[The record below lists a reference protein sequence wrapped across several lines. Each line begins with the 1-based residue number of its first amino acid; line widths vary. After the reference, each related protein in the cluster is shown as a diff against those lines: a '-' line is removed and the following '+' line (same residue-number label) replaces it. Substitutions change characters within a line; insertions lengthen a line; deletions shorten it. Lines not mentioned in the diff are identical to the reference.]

1 MAIDENFTGFKYL
14 LDAGNS
20 RQYAVRYED
29 GSAKSPLQVFAQDQ
43 REAGFGK
50 NERIFAFDD
59 DSQHSVG
66 ADGKVLLNT
75 TAYQINTNEEGRPSK
90 LLQVDVSY
98 ELQFAV
104 KNGKPEG
111 TYVLTAASKEGIEEM
126 GLDASFPTTFKADL
140 DPSDPGL
147 IKGPN
152 GNFKVSPA
160 LVQHLPF
167 PPHQDGSAFIA
178 RMSVQQNPTTQ
189 EPKVLPKNPSTT
201 FNGSANGNPAKP
213 QPPKNPKITDAAL
226 EQALREYTE
235 DLTEKA
241 KNGKLDPVVGRD
253 DETKNTLRILSR
265 RKQAS
270 VAFTGDAGV
279 GKTAMF
285 SAISQAIVDKSPD
298 VPESLEGAR
307 VLQMD
312 IQKML
317 AGAKFRGQF
326 EERLKPII
334 DGLQER
340 EGWFKGQK
348 IIIAIDEIHN
358 QLGAGKNGDDAG
370 SAGNMMKPFLVSRG
384 ISVMG
389 TTTGEEYR
397 KHIEKDP
404 ALARR
409 FQQMV
414 LGQPN
419 REATLFIT
427 EKLWPGIKAHH
438 GITEDI
444 SKKDLEYIVDMTNRY
459 APAISQPSKAETAL
473 DDAAANAKQRHSNVL
488 ERQDIVAAVAQMSKL
503 SVDFLS
509 QNDSDRFLKMEKE
522 LPEQVLGQPG
532 IQRVVDGLIGS
543 RSGLSDPNQPW
554 AAFVFQGPTGTGKT
568 ELSKALARYLFGDEG
583 ALIQLNMGDYAE
595 KHTVSRLIGA
605 PPGYVGFEDSE
616 PALTERIRQRP
627 YSILLLDEIEKAHP
641 DVFNVLLPVLNDGVM
656 TDNHGKK
663 VLFNN
668 VIVVMT
674 TNLGAKEAMAY
685 LNGGSGG
692 DFGIDTASNG
702 RTATAEEQEEKL
714 SGIYAKKRKE
724 FFRPEMINR
733 IEELGG
739 FVTFIPLAQE
749 VITKLVS
756 REIEKVNKRLSDPTG
771 ALALNPS
778 LKDVTIEV
786 GADARIQLAAEGY
799 KPDMGARPLRKVV
812 REKISNPLGKWLMAN
827 KENIAEF
834 VEKNGPAKI
843 VINKLP
849 TKESG
854 FEPELVATTVTAE
867 VSNDNKAQAAA
878 PAKKNKRGA
887 PTL

>member
-1 MAIDENFTGFKYL
+1 
-14 LDAGNS
+14 
-20 RQYAVRYED
+20 
-29 GSAKSPLQVFAQDQ
+29 
-43 REAGFGK
+43 
-50 NERIFAFDD
+50 
-59 DSQHSVG
+59 
-66 ADGKVLLNT
+66 
-75 TAYQINTNEEGRPSK
+75 
-90 LLQVDVSY
+90 
-98 ELQFAV
+98 
-104 KNGKPEG
+104 
-111 TYVLTAASKEGIEEM
+111 
-126 GLDASFPTTFKADL
+126 
-140 DPSDPGL
+140 
-147 IKGPN
+147 
-152 GNFKVSPA
+152 
-160 LVQHLPF
+160 
-167 PPHQDGSAFIA
+167 
-178 RMSVQQNPTTQ
+178 
-189 EPKVLPKNPSTT
+189 
-201 FNGSANGNPAKP
+201 
-213 QPPKNPKITDAAL
+213 
-226 EQALREYTE
+226 
-235 DLTEKA
+235 
-241 KNGKLDPVVGRD
+241 
-253 DETKNTLRILSR
+253 
-265 RKQAS
+265 
-270 VAFTGDAGV
+270 
-279 GKTAMF
+279 
-285 SAISQAIVDKSPD
+285 
-298 VPESLEGAR
+298 
-307 VLQMD
+307 
-312 IQKML
+312 
-317 AGAKFRGQF
+317 
-326 EERLKPII
+326 
-334 DGLQER
+334 
-340 EGWFKGQK
+340 
-348 IIIAIDEIHN
+348 
-358 QLGAGKNGDDAG
+358 G
-370 SAGNMMKPFLVSRG
+370 SAGNMMKPFLVARG

-427 EKLWPGIKAHH
+427 EKLWPGIKSHH

-473 DDAAANAKQRHSNVL
+473 DDAAANAKQRHSDII
-488 ERQDIVAAVAQMSKL
+488 ERRDIVAAVSQMSKL

-509 QNDSDRFLKMEKE
+509 QNDSDRFLRMEKE

-568 ELSKALARYLFGDEG
+568 ELSKALARYLFGDET
-583 ALIQLNMGDYAE
+583 ALIQLNMADYSE
-595 KHTVSRLIGA
+595 KHTVSRLVGA

-685 LNGGSGG
+685 LNGAGSAD
-692 DFGIDTASNG
+692 DFGLDRIASGSNVSP
-702 RTATAEEQEEKL
+702 EEQEQKL
-714 SGIYAKKRKE
+714 SAIYAKERKK

-749 VITKLVS
+749 VITKLVT
-756 REIEKVNKRLSDPTG
+756 REIEKVNKRMSDPTG
-771 ALALNPS
+771 AVALNPS
-778 LKDVTIEV
+778 LKDVNIEV

-827 KENIAEF
+827 KEQIADF
-834 VEKNGPAKI
+834 VAKNGPAKI
-843 VINKLP
+843 IINELP
-849 TKESG
+849 TKENP
-854 FEPELVATTVTAE
+854 FNPQLVSATVSAE
-867 VSNDNKAQAAA
+867 VSNDNKTAAT
-878 PAKKNKRGA
+878 PAATHRKKRGG